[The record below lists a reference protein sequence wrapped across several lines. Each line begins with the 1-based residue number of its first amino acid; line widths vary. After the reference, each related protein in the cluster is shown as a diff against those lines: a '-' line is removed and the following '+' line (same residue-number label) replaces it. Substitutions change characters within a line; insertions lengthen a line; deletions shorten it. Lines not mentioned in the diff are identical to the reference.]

1 MHLTHLRRTLA
12 PISTCRLATRTP
24 GYVLE
29 DDGLDSLEFERLV
42 RSAADAR
49 QRGQPD
55 AALPL
60 LVEALGLWSGPAFD
74 DLRGA
79 APVDDEAIR
88 LERLRSDAAEEQ
100 IACLL
105 DLGSP
110 EQAIQPVAALRQAE
124 PLRERPVELQ
134 MLALYRVGR
143 APDAWPRINGRERS
157 SASSVSNP
165 RQHCACSRAMSSDT
179 SRPCS
184 ISARLSDTTCP
195 RSCSPVPRR
204 EDLPS
209 SEDAKGPPFV
219 GRDAIRTRIGIPTT
233 SRLVTILGPAGIGKT
248 RLATLLAWAATDGGA
263 PIVIRFGAPGTAA
276 FATLLAGM
284 VPDARR
290 RTGRYGASH
299 EDCRRRRNDRR
310 CARSWKILPEVG
322 SDPDYPDLSLR
333 DAAAM
338 REFDPRA
345 QAAE

>member
-1 MHLTHLRRTLA
+1 MASGRVRVLGPLRVSGPDGGIHRGGPRRRLLLGLLATRPRRVAPSDWLVEHVWAGAPPPSARTALRVHLTHLRRTLA
-12 PISTCRLATRTP
+12 PISTCRLAGGTP

-124 PLRERPVELQ
+124 PLRERPVELRCSV
-134 MLALYRVGR
+134 LYRVGR
-143 APDAWPRINGRERS
+143 APDALAAYQRARAELGELGLEPSPALRMLEGDVLRHEPTLLDLRAPVRYDAPVLMQS
-157 SASSVSNP
+157 SAAP
-165 RQHCACSRAMSSDT
+165 RGPALVR
-179 SRPCS
+179 
-184 ISARLSDTTCP
+184 
-195 RSCSPVPRR
+195 RR
-204 EDLPS
+204 E
-209 SEDAKGPPFV
+209 GTT
-219 GRDAIRTRIGIPTT
+219 IRRP
-233 SRLVTILGPAGIGKT
+233 RCDPH
-248 RLATLLAWAATDGGA
+248 
-263 PIVIRFGAPGTAA
+263 PH
-276 FATLLAGM
+276 
-284 VPDARR
+284 
-290 RTGRYGASH
+290 RYP
-299 EDCRRRRNDRR
+299 N
-310 CARSWKILPEVG
+310 
-322 SDPDYPDLSLR
+322 DLSAG
-333 DAAAM
+333 D
-338 REFDPRA
+338 DPRA
-345 QAAE
+345 GGDRKDTARDLARVGGN